1 MSARRISFFTALFL
15 LGNIGA
21 QDPSYPQ
28 VMRQLYGTYKMEEL
42 PFAKPAHR
50 PDGWVL
56 VLQEYTEKGPVPV
69 AEHALWKP
77 GDQRWRRLPVP
88 RRERPVFDED
98 SLKELGMRLD
108 EAYRYERCRYYGY
121 PQWSW
126 DVIRKFGQK
135 PDLNAALLESLA
147 RACAEYGMGFM
158 MPHQWGAPA
167 NPNWPGRQGWT
178 GKASKLQ
185 ADSFEHYARLEVA
198 TLQRLIRID
207 PNYEVL
213 VGHVRQKL
221 ANEYVYFAQ
230 TLIQAGH
237 DDRAMYWAKQAQ
249 YDASMLDWSYN
260 LLAGLPQDAILI
272 SGGDNDTYPLWYL
285 QLCRNIRRDVTVI
298 NLSLLGLKEYRD
310 MLSSGNSMLGKAA
323 FNAYEQHREEEE
335 RYFISLGSRGT
346 ADARILLETYYSGE
360 ENPEL
365 NAHSFVL
372 DSGLNQIGGLDDF
385 ITDRYNAIDPGAQP
399 VDRAGHGTQMALVAS
414 GSVLPGG
421 AADGFAGAPIVAI
434 RAFDD
439 NGTTSNFTIMR
450 AIERAAEQKAR
461 VINMSWG
468 SETSS
473 EFLRDAIELAQSR
486 GMIVVAS
493 SGNKPTGRPVYPAA
507 YPGVISTSALESD
520 GTPWS
525 ESNYGT
531 TVRVAAPGTA
541 DFPVGHKGPP
551 GSYAGTSI
559 SSAYVS
565 RLLALYVSRH
575 PDATPASVRTALEKS
590 LSPLGPES
598 GQYGKG
604 KLDEDALNRLF
615 GSAEK

>member
-98 SLKELGMRLD
+98 SLKELGMRLE

-135 PDLNAALLESLA
+135 PDLSAALLESLA

-285 QLCRNIRRDVTVI
+285 QLCRNMRRDVTVI
-298 NLSLLGLKEYRD
+298 NQSLLGLKEYRD

-323 FNAYEQHREEEE
+323 FNAYQQHREQEE
-335 RYFISLGSRGT
+335 RYYVSLGSRGT
-346 ADARILLETYYSGE
+346 ADARLLLETYYSGD

-365 NAHSFVL
+365 DAHSFVL
-372 DSGLNQIGGLDDF
+372 DSGLNQGIMSVKGSFVSGQDVHLIDLMLSNKRTVLFTAFCEDELQNSWQVVKVARQHLSPSLYPETSEDSMGVAAW
-385 ITDRYNAIDPGAQP
+385 ITE
-399 VDRAGHGTQMALVAS
+399 
-414 GSVLPGG
+414 
-421 AADGFAGAPIVAI
+421 
-434 RAFDD
+434 
-439 NGTTSNFTIMR
+439 IMR
-450 AIERAAEQKAR
+450 CPGRDSLADPNRMGTNRVFLSMFATRAALALEWCRNQGEEALKAKVLEKVSCTFTR
-461 VINMSWG
+461 DNLLPEFSQG
-468 SETSS
+468 SLLAALYRCGE
-473 EFLRDAIELAQSR
+473 IELGNRMFAAMMDMLLQRKAYNEKMQQS
-486 GMIVVAS
+486 GII
-493 SGNKPTGRPVYPAA
+493 PADD
-507 YPGVISTSALESD
+507 ALRRYD
-520 GTPWS
+520 
-525 ESNYGT
+525 
-531 TVRVAAPGTA
+531 
-541 DFPVGHKGPP
+541 
-551 GSYAGTSI
+551 
-559 SSAYVS
+559 
-565 RLLALYVSRH
+565 
-575 PDATPASVRTALEKS
+575 
-590 LSPLGPES
+590 SPLPFVEYLEYEFSLLNPDIGRGIKRAERLAEV
-598 GQYGKG
+598 K
-604 KLDEDALNRLF
+604 ALLSTQQVLNAR
-615 GSAEK
+615 

>member
-1 MSARRISFFTALFL
+1 
-15 LGNIGA
+15 
-21 QDPSYPQ
+21 
-28 VMRQLYGTYKMEEL
+28 
-42 PFAKPAHR
+42 
-50 PDGWVL
+50 
-56 VLQEYTEKGPVPV
+56 
-69 AEHALWKP
+69 
-77 GDQRWRRLPVP
+77 
-88 RRERPVFDED
+88 
-98 SLKELGMRLD
+98 
-108 EAYRYERCRYYGY
+108 
-121 PQWSW
+121 
-126 DVIRKFGQK
+126 
-135 PDLNAALLESLA
+135 
-147 RACAEYGMGFM
+147 
-158 MPHQWGAPA
+158 
-167 NPNWPGRQGWT
+167 
-178 GKASKLQ
+178 
-185 ADSFEHYARLEVA
+185 
-198 TLQRLIRID
+198 
-207 PNYEVL
+207 
-213 VGHVRQKL
+213 
-221 ANEYVYFAQ
+221 
-230 TLIQAGH
+230 
-237 DDRAMYWAKQAQ
+237 
-249 YDASMLDWSYN
+249 
-260 LLAGLPQDAILI
+260 
-272 SGGDNDTYPLWYL
+272 
-285 QLCRNIRRDVTVI
+285 
-298 NLSLLGLKEYRD
+298 
-310 MLSSGNSMLGKAA
+310 
-323 FNAYEQHREEEE
+323 
-335 RYFISLGSRGT
+335 
-346 ADARILLETYYSGE
+346 
-360 ENPEL
+360 
-365 NAHSFVL
+365 VL

-468 SETSS
+468 SETPS